1 MTQKKKKKNINL
13 GLLIRVTFFFLLP
26 LTVSAETIEK
36 KYASFKLLNKTTN
49 KVSTKDILVSSK
61 ISWETLN
68 IEVLYCGSTP
78 PTEIPEDY
86 VLIDVYD
93 TINNE
98 NTNILGIR
106 LENRVKNSITT
117 YHLHLL
123 DLNEIQIEI
132 PSTTFDYVIEM
143 ESIDFQ
149 KICRDMNNL
158 AADTME
164 IKSIGEQLIFTCTSE
179 FAQQETIL
187 RQSDD
192 GLAYRESSDSI
203 VQGLFRLKKNG
214 MVERAFQLK
223 KIKNKKFTI
232 LKKANSQFSGL

>member
-13 GLLIRVTFFFLLP
+13 GLLIRVTFFFLIP
-26 LTVSAETIEK
+26 LSVSAETIEK

-98 NTNILGIR
+98 NTNIYRGWMISSSPDVTSLQNPI
-106 LENRVKNSITT
+106 
-117 YHLHLL
+117 Y
-123 DLNEIQIEI
+123 DLWLVDCIN
-132 PSTTFDYVIEM
+132 D
-143 ESIDFQ
+143 
-149 KICRDMNNL
+149 K
-158 AADTME
+158 
-164 IKSIGEQLIFTCTSE
+164 TS
-179 FAQQETIL
+179 
-187 RQSDD
+187 
-192 GLAYRESSDSI
+192 
-203 VQGLFRLKKNG
+203 
-214 MVERAFQLK
+214 
-223 KIKNKKFTI
+223 
-232 LKKANSQFSGL
+232 

>member
-13 GLLIRVTFFFLLP
+13 GLLIRVIFFSLLP

-98 NTNILGIR
+98 NTNIYKGWMISSSPDVTP
-106 LENRVKNSITT
+106 LENPI
-117 YHLHLL
+117 Y
-123 DLNEIQIEI
+123 DLWLVDCSN
-132 PSTTFDYVIEM
+132 D
-143 ESIDFQ
+143 
-149 KICRDMNNL
+149 K
-158 AADTME
+158 
-164 IKSIGEQLIFTCTSE
+164 TS
-179 FAQQETIL
+179 
-187 RQSDD
+187 
-192 GLAYRESSDSI
+192 
-203 VQGLFRLKKNG
+203 
-214 MVERAFQLK
+214 
-223 KIKNKKFTI
+223 
-232 LKKANSQFSGL
+232 

>member
-86 VLIDVYD
+86 VLLDVYD

-98 NTNILGIR
+98 NINIYKGWMISSSPDVTP
-106 LENRVKNSITT
+106 LENPI
-117 YHLHLL
+117 Y
-123 DLNEIQIEI
+123 DLWLVDCSN
-132 PSTTFDYVIEM
+132 D
-143 ESIDFQ
+143 
-149 KICRDMNNL
+149 K
-158 AADTME
+158 
-164 IKSIGEQLIFTCTSE
+164 TS
-179 FAQQETIL
+179 
-187 RQSDD
+187 
-192 GLAYRESSDSI
+192 
-203 VQGLFRLKKNG
+203 
-214 MVERAFQLK
+214 
-223 KIKNKKFTI
+223 
-232 LKKANSQFSGL
+232 

>member
-98 NTNILGIR
+98 NSNIYKGWMISSSPDVTP
-106 LENRVKNSITT
+106 LENPI
-117 YHLHLL
+117 Y
-123 DLNEIQIEI
+123 DLWLVDCSN
-132 PSTTFDYVIEM
+132 D
-143 ESIDFQ
+143 
-149 KICRDMNNL
+149 K
-158 AADTME
+158 
-164 IKSIGEQLIFTCTSE
+164 TS
-179 FAQQETIL
+179 
-187 RQSDD
+187 
-192 GLAYRESSDSI
+192 
-203 VQGLFRLKKNG
+203 
-214 MVERAFQLK
+214 
-223 KIKNKKFTI
+223 
-232 LKKANSQFSGL
+232 

>member
-13 GLLIRVTFFFLLP
+13 GLLIRVTFFFLLT

-36 KYASFKLLNKTTN
+36 KYASLKLLNKTTN

-98 NTNILGIR
+98 NINIYKGWMISSSPDVTP
-106 LENRVKNSITT
+106 LENPI
-117 YHLHLL
+117 Y
-123 DLNEIQIEI
+123 DLWLVVCSN
-132 PSTTFDYVIEM
+132 D
-143 ESIDFQ
+143 
-149 KICRDMNNL
+149 K
-158 AADTME
+158 
-164 IKSIGEQLIFTCTSE
+164 TS
-179 FAQQETIL
+179 
-187 RQSDD
+187 
-192 GLAYRESSDSI
+192 
-203 VQGLFRLKKNG
+203 
-214 MVERAFQLK
+214 
-223 KIKNKKFTI
+223 
-232 LKKANSQFSGL
+232 

>member
-13 GLLIRVTFFFLLP
+13 GLLIRVTIFFLLP

-93 TINNE
+93 TINND
-98 NTNILGIR
+98 NTNIYKGWMISSSPDVTP
-106 LENRVKNSITT
+106 LENPI
-117 YHLHLL
+117 Y
-123 DLNEIQIEI
+123 DLWLVDCSN
-132 PSTTFDYVIEM
+132 D
-143 ESIDFQ
+143 
-149 KICRDMNNL
+149 
-158 AADTME
+158 
-164 IKSIGEQLIFTCTSE
+164 
-179 FAQQETIL
+179 
-187 RQSDD
+187 
-192 GLAYRESSDSI
+192 
-203 VQGLFRLKKNG
+203 
-214 MVERAFQLK
+214 
-223 KIKNKKFTI
+223 
-232 LKKANSQFSGL
+232 KAS

>member
-13 GLLIRVTFFFLLP
+13 GLLIRVTFFFILP

-98 NTNILGIR
+98 NINIYKGWMISSSPDVTP
-106 LENRVKNSITT
+106 LENPI
-117 YHLHLL
+117 Y
-123 DLNEIQIEI
+123 DLWLVDCSN
-132 PSTTFDYVIEM
+132 D
-143 ESIDFQ
+143 
-149 KICRDMNNL
+149 K
-158 AADTME
+158 
-164 IKSIGEQLIFTCTSE
+164 TS
-179 FAQQETIL
+179 
-187 RQSDD
+187 
-192 GLAYRESSDSI
+192 
-203 VQGLFRLKKNG
+203 
-214 MVERAFQLK
+214 
-223 KIKNKKFTI
+223 
-232 LKKANSQFSGL
+232 

>member
-49 KVSTKDILVSSK
+49 KVSTKDILVNSK
-61 ISWETLN
+61 ISWETLD

-98 NTNILGIR
+98 NTNIYKGWMISSSPDVTP
-106 LENRVKNSITT
+106 LENPI
-117 YHLHLL
+117 Y
-123 DLNEIQIEI
+123 DLWLVDCSN
-132 PSTTFDYVIEM
+132 D
-143 ESIDFQ
+143 
-149 KICRDMNNL
+149 K
-158 AADTME
+158 
-164 IKSIGEQLIFTCTSE
+164 TS
-179 FAQQETIL
+179 
-187 RQSDD
+187 
-192 GLAYRESSDSI
+192 
-203 VQGLFRLKKNG
+203 
-214 MVERAFQLK
+214 
-223 KIKNKKFTI
+223 
-232 LKKANSQFSGL
+232 

>member
-36 KYASFKLLNKTTN
+36 KYATFKLLNKTTN

-98 NTNILGIR
+98 NINIYKGWMISSSPDVTP
-106 LENRVKNSITT
+106 LENPI
-117 YHLHLL
+117 Y
-123 DLNEIQIEI
+123 DLWLVDCSN
-132 PSTTFDYVIEM
+132 D
-143 ESIDFQ
+143 
-149 KICRDMNNL
+149 K
-158 AADTME
+158 
-164 IKSIGEQLIFTCTSE
+164 TS
-179 FAQQETIL
+179 
-187 RQSDD
+187 
-192 GLAYRESSDSI
+192 
-203 VQGLFRLKKNG
+203 
-214 MVERAFQLK
+214 
-223 KIKNKKFTI
+223 
-232 LKKANSQFSGL
+232 

>member
-93 TINNE
+93 SINNE
-98 NTNILGIR
+98 NINIYKGWMISSSPDVTS
-106 LENRVKNSITT
+106 LENPI
-117 YHLHLL
+117 Y
-123 DLNEIQIEI
+123 DLWLVDCSN
-132 PSTTFDYVIEM
+132 D
-143 ESIDFQ
+143 
-149 KICRDMNNL
+149 K
-158 AADTME
+158 
-164 IKSIGEQLIFTCTSE
+164 TS
-179 FAQQETIL
+179 
-187 RQSDD
+187 
-192 GLAYRESSDSI
+192 
-203 VQGLFRLKKNG
+203 
-214 MVERAFQLK
+214 
-223 KIKNKKFTI
+223 
-232 LKKANSQFSGL
+232 

>member
-49 KVSTKDILVSSK
+49 KVSTKEILVSSK

-93 TINNE
+93 SINNE
-98 NTNILGIR
+98 NTNIYKGWMISSSPDVTP
-106 LENRVKNSITT
+106 LENPI
-117 YHLHLL
+117 Y
-123 DLNEIQIEI
+123 DLWLVDCSN
-132 PSTTFDYVIEM
+132 D
-143 ESIDFQ
+143 
-149 KICRDMNNL
+149 K
-158 AADTME
+158 
-164 IKSIGEQLIFTCTSE
+164 TS
-179 FAQQETIL
+179 
-187 RQSDD
+187 
-192 GLAYRESSDSI
+192 
-203 VQGLFRLKKNG
+203 
-214 MVERAFQLK
+214 
-223 KIKNKKFTI
+223 
-232 LKKANSQFSGL
+232 

>member
-98 NTNILGIR
+98 NTNIYKGWMISSSPDVTSLQNPIYD
-106 LENRVKNSITT
+106 LWLVDCINAVSYTHLTLPTNREV
-117 YHLHLL
+117 
-123 DLNEIQIEI
+123 
-132 PSTTFDYVIEM
+132 
-143 ESIDFQ
+143 
-149 KICRDMNNL
+149 
-158 AADTME
+158 
-164 IKSIGEQLIFTCTSE
+164 
-179 FAQQETIL
+179 
-187 RQSDD
+187 
-192 GLAYRESSDSI
+192 
-203 VQGLFRLKKNG
+203 
-214 MVERAFQLK
+214 
-223 KIKNKKFTI
+223 
-232 LKKANSQFSGL
+232 

>member
-1 MTQKKKKKNINL
+1 MCIRDS
-13 GLLIRVTFFFLLP
+13 LIRVTFFFLLP

-98 NTNILGIR
+98 NINIYKGWMISSSPDVTP
-106 LENRVKNSITT
+106 LENPI
-117 YHLHLL
+117 Y
-123 DLNEIQIEI
+123 DLWLVDCSN
-132 PSTTFDYVIEM
+132 D
-143 ESIDFQ
+143 
-149 KICRDMNNL
+149 K
-158 AADTME
+158 
-164 IKSIGEQLIFTCTSE
+164 TS
-179 FAQQETIL
+179 
-187 RQSDD
+187 
-192 GLAYRESSDSI
+192 
-203 VQGLFRLKKNG
+203 
-214 MVERAFQLK
+214 
-223 KIKNKKFTI
+223 
-232 LKKANSQFSGL
+232 

>member
-13 GLLIRVTFFFLLP
+13 GLLIRVTFFFPLP

-98 NTNILGIR
+98 NINIYKGWMISSSPDVTS
-106 LENRVKNSITT
+106 LENPI
-117 YHLHLL
+117 Y
-123 DLNEIQIEI
+123 DLWLVNCIN
-132 PSTTFDYVIEM
+132 D
-143 ESIDFQ
+143 
-149 KICRDMNNL
+149 K
-158 AADTME
+158 
-164 IKSIGEQLIFTCTSE
+164 TS
-179 FAQQETIL
+179 
-187 RQSDD
+187 
-192 GLAYRESSDSI
+192 
-203 VQGLFRLKKNG
+203 
-214 MVERAFQLK
+214 
-223 KIKNKKFTI
+223 
-232 LKKANSQFSGL
+232 

>member
-1 MTQKKKKKNINL
+1 MIQKKKKKNINL
-13 GLLIRVTFFFLLP
+13 GLLIRVTIFFLLP

-98 NTNILGIR
+98 NINIYKGWMISSSPDVTP
-106 LENRVKNSITT
+106 LENPI
-117 YHLHLL
+117 YDLWLL
-123 DLNEIQIEI
+123 NCSND
-132 PSTTFDYVIEM
+132 
-143 ESIDFQ
+143 
-149 KICRDMNNL
+149 K
-158 AADTME
+158 
-164 IKSIGEQLIFTCTSE
+164 TS
-179 FAQQETIL
+179 
-187 RQSDD
+187 
-192 GLAYRESSDSI
+192 
-203 VQGLFRLKKNG
+203 
-214 MVERAFQLK
+214 
-223 KIKNKKFTI
+223 
-232 LKKANSQFSGL
+232 

>member
-1 MTQKKKKKNINL
+1 MTQKKKKKNIKL
-13 GLLIRVTFFFLLP
+13 GLLVRVTFFFLLP

-98 NTNILGIR
+98 NINIYKGWMISSSPDVTP
-106 LENRVKNSITT
+106 LENPI
-117 YHLHLL
+117 Y
-123 DLNEIQIEI
+123 DLWLVDCSN
-132 PSTTFDYVIEM
+132 D
-143 ESIDFQ
+143 
-149 KICRDMNNL
+149 K
-158 AADTME
+158 
-164 IKSIGEQLIFTCTSE
+164 TS
-179 FAQQETIL
+179 
-187 RQSDD
+187 
-192 GLAYRESSDSI
+192 
-203 VQGLFRLKKNG
+203 
-214 MVERAFQLK
+214 
-223 KIKNKKFTI
+223 
-232 LKKANSQFSGL
+232 

>member
-13 GLLIRVTFFFLLP
+13 GLLIRVTLFFFLP

-49 KVSTKDILVSSK
+49 KVSTKDILVNSK

-98 NTNILGIR
+98 NTNIYKGWMISSSPDVTP
-106 LENRVKNSITT
+106 LENPI
-117 YHLHLL
+117 Y
-123 DLNEIQIEI
+123 DLWLVDCSN
-132 PSTTFDYVIEM
+132 D
-143 ESIDFQ
+143 
-149 KICRDMNNL
+149 K
-158 AADTME
+158 
-164 IKSIGEQLIFTCTSE
+164 TS
-179 FAQQETIL
+179 
-187 RQSDD
+187 
-192 GLAYRESSDSI
+192 
-203 VQGLFRLKKNG
+203 
-214 MVERAFQLK
+214 
-223 KIKNKKFTI
+223 
-232 LKKANSQFSGL
+232 

>member
-1 MTQKKKKKNINL
+1 MNQKKKKKNINL

-98 NTNILGIR
+98 NTNIYKGWMISSSPDVTP
-106 LENRVKNSITT
+106 LENPI
-117 YHLHLL
+117 Y
-123 DLNEIQIEI
+123 DLWLVDCSN
-132 PSTTFDYVIEM
+132 D
-143 ESIDFQ
+143 
-149 KICRDMNNL
+149 K
-158 AADTME
+158 
-164 IKSIGEQLIFTCTSE
+164 TS
-179 FAQQETIL
+179 
-187 RQSDD
+187 
-192 GLAYRESSDSI
+192 
-203 VQGLFRLKKNG
+203 
-214 MVERAFQLK
+214 
-223 KIKNKKFTI
+223 
-232 LKKANSQFSGL
+232 

>member
-93 TINNE
+93 TIDNE
-98 NTNILGIR
+98 NTNIYRGWMISSSPDVTP
-106 LENRVKNSITT
+106 LENPI
-117 YHLHLL
+117 Y
-123 DLNEIQIEI
+123 DLWLVDCSN
-132 PSTTFDYVIEM
+132 D
-143 ESIDFQ
+143 
-149 KICRDMNNL
+149 K
-158 AADTME
+158 
-164 IKSIGEQLIFTCTSE
+164 TS
-179 FAQQETIL
+179 
-187 RQSDD
+187 
-192 GLAYRESSDSI
+192 
-203 VQGLFRLKKNG
+203 
-214 MVERAFQLK
+214 
-223 KIKNKKFTI
+223 
-232 LKKANSQFSGL
+232 

>member
-98 NTNILGIR
+98 NTNIYRGWMISSSPDVTP
-106 LENRVKNSITT
+106 LENPI
-117 YHLHLL
+117 Y
-123 DLNEIQIEI
+123 DLWLVDCSN
-132 PSTTFDYVIEM
+132 D
-143 ESIDFQ
+143 
-149 KICRDMNNL
+149 K
-158 AADTME
+158 
-164 IKSIGEQLIFTCTSE
+164 TS
-179 FAQQETIL
+179 
-187 RQSDD
+187 
-192 GLAYRESSDSI
+192 
-203 VQGLFRLKKNG
+203 
-214 MVERAFQLK
+214 
-223 KIKNKKFTI
+223 
-232 LKKANSQFSGL
+232 

>member
-26 LTVSAETIEK
+26 LTISAETIEK

-98 NTNILGIR
+98 NTNIYKGWMISSSPDVTP
-106 LENRVKNSITT
+106 LENPI
-117 YHLHLL
+117 Y
-123 DLNEIQIEI
+123 DLWLVDCSN
-132 PSTTFDYVIEM
+132 D
-143 ESIDFQ
+143 
-149 KICRDMNNL
+149 K
-158 AADTME
+158 
-164 IKSIGEQLIFTCTSE
+164 TS
-179 FAQQETIL
+179 
-187 RQSDD
+187 
-192 GLAYRESSDSI
+192 
-203 VQGLFRLKKNG
+203 
-214 MVERAFQLK
+214 
-223 KIKNKKFTI
+223 
-232 LKKANSQFSGL
+232 

>member
-1 MTQKKKKKNINL
+1 MTQKKKKKNRNL

-98 NTNILGIR
+98 NINIYKGWMISSSPDVTP
-106 LENRVKNSITT
+106 LENPI
-117 YHLHLL
+117 Y
-123 DLNEIQIEI
+123 DLWLVDCSN
-132 PSTTFDYVIEM
+132 D
-143 ESIDFQ
+143 
-149 KICRDMNNL
+149 K
-158 AADTME
+158 
-164 IKSIGEQLIFTCTSE
+164 TS
-179 FAQQETIL
+179 
-187 RQSDD
+187 
-192 GLAYRESSDSI
+192 
-203 VQGLFRLKKNG
+203 
-214 MVERAFQLK
+214 
-223 KIKNKKFTI
+223 
-232 LKKANSQFSGL
+232 